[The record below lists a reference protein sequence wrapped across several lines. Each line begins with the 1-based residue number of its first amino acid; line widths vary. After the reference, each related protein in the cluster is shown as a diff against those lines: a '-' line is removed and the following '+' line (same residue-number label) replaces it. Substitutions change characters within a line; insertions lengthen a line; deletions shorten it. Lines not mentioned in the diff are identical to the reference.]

1 MFAGND
7 RHRVSLGDGQHAVTK
22 SKAELIRQAFL
33 FREGAK
39 RLFEDKSKSTNGD
52 MWFFE
57 LYHFLHDVQD
67 TLQEP

>member
-1 MFAGND
+1 M
-7 RHRVSLGDGQHAVTK
+7 TK